1 MSRRWSEVQ
10 ERRVSERRRSE
21 EEKMRRRSMS
31 KGANVR
37 EAWQVSEGEERGVS
51 ELKDWGASE
60 VGESRSGVDE
70 ERGVSVSKGGS
81 SREGMRS
88 LLPPAV
94 QGGSSREG
102 MRSELPPGVQGGSSR
117 EEMRSQLPPVAH
129 TCYQGPEGRV
139 RPRVTTHCVLCILHC
154 APFKLYCSL
163 FTMHTGLK
171 CTVHY
176 ELFNLNCSL

>member
-1 MSRRWSEVQ
+1 MKLEF
-10 ERRVSERRRSE
+10 E
-21 EEKMRRRSMS
+21 
-31 KGANVR
+31 G
-37 EAWQVSEGEERGVS
+37 GEERGVS
-51 ELKDWGASE
+51 EMKDWGASE

-70 ERGVSVSKGGS
+70 ERGMSVSKGGS

-88 LLPPAV
+88 LLPPV
-94 QGGSSREG
+94 
-102 MRSELPPGVQGGSSR
+102 P
-117 EEMRSQLPPVAH
+117 H

-139 RPRVTTHCVLCILHC
+139 RPGVTTHCVLCILHC